1 MTSATGTARGER
13 TDYVV
18 HHLLQRSRLLVRLL
32 SRQVPDRE
40 ISRTE
45 GEILATL
52 SEGPRRITEL
62 AELQGLAQP
71 TMTVLIKRLEGRGLV
86 TREGLPED
94 GRVVVISITKDG
106 TSELEGFR
114 ADFREALRSDLEE
127 LPDDRLTALSD
138 ATEALGS
145 LLDDLQRRIPQ

>member
-1 MTSATGTARGER
+1 MVSATKTSRGEQ
-13 TDYVV
+13 TDNVV

-45 GEILATL
+45 GEILLTL

-71 TMTVLIKRLEGRGLV
+71 TMTVLIKRLEGGGLV
-86 TREGLPED
+86 TRGGLPED
-94 GRVVVISITKDG
+94 GRVVMISITEDG
-106 TSELEGFR
+106 TSELDGLR
-114 ADFREALRSDLEE
+114 ADFRAALLSDLEE
-127 LPDDRLTALSD
+127 LPDERLAALHD

-145 LLDDLQRRIPQ
+145 LVDDLQRRIPQ